1 MVLYDISMT
10 IEPNMAVYKNK
21 EEKKPLIET
30 VRNFKKSSVY
40 ESRIGMDLHTGT
52 HIDMPLHF
60 IPGGSNSDCWAADN
74 MFTSCLVMDFTNL
87 KAEMVSSKELEEKE
101 KSMQAGGFSLNR
113 CNTVLLKTK
122 NSLEDGFNHSF
133 VFLDKKGAAYLVKKN
148 IKGVGIDAL
157 GIERNQPQHET
168 HKTLLGAGV
177 WIMEGLCLKGVPEGE
192 YNLAVMPLKIRGVEA
207 LPARAVLLAAD
218 R

>member
-21 EEKKPLIET
+21 AEKKPLIDT
-30 VRNFKKSSVY
+30 LRDFKKSSVY
-40 ESRIGMDLHTGT
+40 ESRLSMDLHTGT
-52 HIDMPLHF
+52 HIDMPLHI
-60 IPGGSNSDCWAADN
+60 IPNGGNSDCWDADN
-74 MFTSCLVMDFTNL
+74 MFTSCLVMDFTAL
-87 KAEMVSSKELEEKE
+87 KADRVSLNELEEKE

-113 CNTVLLKTK
+113 CKTVLLKTK
-122 NSLEDGFNHSF
+122 NSLQVGFNHSF
-133 VFLDKKGAAYLVKKN
+133 VYLDKKGAGYLVKKK

-177 WIMEGLCLKGVPEGE
+177 WIMEGLRLKGVPEGE
-192 YNLAVMPLKIRGVEA
+192 YSLAVMPLKIRGVEA